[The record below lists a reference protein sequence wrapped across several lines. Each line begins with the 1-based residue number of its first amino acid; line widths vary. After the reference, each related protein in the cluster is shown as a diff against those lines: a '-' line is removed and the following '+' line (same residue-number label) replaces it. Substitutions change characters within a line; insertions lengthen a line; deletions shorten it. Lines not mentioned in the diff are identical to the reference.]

1 MDSGTSVSMQCWY
14 EGRSAAAKIRGSNRW
29 FLVRRSDGYEAFVHS
44 SRVDA
49 RTGVGWCGDLS
60 RVKAGL
66 LALSRLGKTNAQQTG
81 DDGYFT
87 ASDWASGPYGEW
99 SGDCGKFA
107 WLAYERAGNHLTLDD
122 AWPMFSNYYSA
133 GYSERGRNELPPY
146 GALVGWQSDPGHI
159 AVAVGGPNVATT
171 QGWNGDGMWIAR
183 RSLADSTSFGG
194 PNYYGW
200 VVPRD

>member
-14 EGRSAAAKIRGSNRW
+14 DGRSAAGTIRGSNRW

-66 LALSRLGKTNAQQTG
+66 LALSRLGKTNAQQTS
-81 DDGYFT
+81 DHGYFT

-107 WLAYERAGNHLTLDD
+107 WVAYERAGNHLALDD

-146 GALVGWQSDPGHI
+146 GALVGWQSNPGHI